1 MNILLQL
8 YKECNIIPAELCIII
23 IYTYRTY
30 NISNTRTSSN
40 TTSYTNP
47 CSNTTSD
54 TYPSSNTTSYTNAC
68 SNTPSYTYPSS
79 NTTSYTNACSYT
91 TSYTYPSSNTT
102 TYTNSSWD
110 CGSMSRSRYFRKSY
124 FREPTIASEY
134 MVNNI
139 ILNLIFFV

>member
-47 CSNTTSD
+47 CSNTTS
-54 TYPSSNTTSYTNAC
+54 
-68 SNTPSYTYPSS
+68 YTYPSS
-79 NTTSYTNACSYT
+79 NTTSYTNPCSNTPSYTYPSSYT

-110 CGSMSRSRYFRKSY
+110 CGSMSKSRYFRKCY

-139 ILNLIFFV
+139 ILNLIFFVWIIC